1 MGELCDG
8 IGRKVNLNVICASCD
23 LGDLSAMSDELCL
36 LPATE
41 LRARI
46 VRKEVS
52 PVEITRAVL
61 ARAERLQPE
70 LNCFIT
76 LCGDE
81 AMAEARKAERE
92 VMAGGPLGLL
102 HGIPFTV
109 KDIVNTKGV
118 RTTFGAVPYKDN
130 VPDHDAVAVARM
142 RAAGAILVGKT
153 TTPEFGTKCLTDSP
167 LFGRTRNAWSGA
179 RSSGGSSGGAAGAG
193 GSGIAPPGIATD
205 GGGAARIPAARK
217 GGVWPEERKGGFSPK
232 EM

>member
-1 MGELCDG
+1 MGQLCDG
-8 IGRKVNLNVICASCD
+8 IGPEVNVNVILASFD
-23 LGDLSAMSDELCL
+23 PEDFSAMSDELCL

-46 VRKEVS
+46 VRRDVS

-61 ARAERLQPE
+61 ARAERMQPE

-81 AMAEARKAERE
+81 AMAEAKNAERE
-92 VMAGGPLGLL
+92 VAAGGPLGLL

-153 TTPEFGTKCLTDSP
+153 TTPEFGAKCLTDSP

-179 RSSGGSSGGAAGAG
+179 RSSGGSSGGAAVALVCR
-193 GSGIAPPGIATD
+193 S
-205 GGGAARIPAARK
+205 
-217 GGVWPEERKGGFSPK
+217 
-232 EM
+232 

>member
-1 MGELCDG
+1 
-8 IGRKVNLNVICASCD
+8 
-23 LGDLSAMSDELCL
+23 MSDELCL

-46 VRKEVS
+46 VRKDVS

-61 ARAERLQPE
+61 ARAERMQPE

-76 LCGDE
+76 LCGDQ
-81 AMAEARKAERE
+81 AMAEAKKAERE
-92 VMAGGPLGLL
+92 VVAGGRLGLL
-102 HGIPFTV
+102 HGIPYTV

-118 RTTFGAVPYKDN
+118 RTTFGAIPYKDN

-142 RAAGAILVGKT
+142 WAEGAILIGKT

-179 RSSGGSSGGAAGAG
+179 RSRGGSTRGGGGACAGALEPACAGAGGGAAGVE
-193 GSGIAPPGIATD
+193 
-205 GGGAARIPAARK
+205 GGGRRL
-217 GGVWPEERKGGFSPK
+217 R
-232 EM
+232 